1 MPIIIFEGPALETD
15 RKRKLI
21 RSLTDAASDATG
33 LAPEKIVTI
42 LHENGPERV
51 GVGGELLADRLARG
65 E

>member
-1 MPIIIFEGPALETD
+1 MSIIIFEGPVLEVG
-15 RKRKLI
+15 RKREPI
-21 RSLTDAASDATG
+21 RSLTDAAAGATG

-51 GVGGELLADRLARG
+51 GVAGELLADRLARG